1 VDWRPDG
8 WEEMGASERVLRAL
22 TVILAALCLVALF
35 VLAADDGPGSTSP
48 LTWWLLVAA
57 GASQLGASLASR
69 RRVPSA
75 KFWIQVVAFAVATV
89 VFGAIALRDSGM

>member
-1 VDWRPDG
+1 VDWRPNE
-8 WEEMGASERVLRAL
+8 WEEMGATERVLRVL

-48 LTWWLLVAA
+48 VTWWLLVAA
-57 GASQLGASLASR
+57 SASQLGATQASR

-75 KFWIQVVAFAVATV
+75 KFWIQVIAFAAATV
-89 VFGAIALRDSGM
+89 CFGAIALRDSGM